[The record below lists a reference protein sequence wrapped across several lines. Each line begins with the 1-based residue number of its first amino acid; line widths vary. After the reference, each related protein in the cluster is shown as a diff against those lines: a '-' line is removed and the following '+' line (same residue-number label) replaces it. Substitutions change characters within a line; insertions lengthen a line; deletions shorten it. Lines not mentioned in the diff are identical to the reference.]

1 MVHQEDRLRRRSDA
15 ISAQESLVE
24 RSKVS
29 DPYGMATLPR
39 TDVGIRRADW
49 MEHGRKLSFRYEDRA
64 SDLVALLA
72 AADELVGAP
81 DVDSLLR
88 RAVEIARERIG
99 LERVALYVEDESRR
113 VMNGTWGTDLEGR
126 TTDERHYSYAK
137 GEPEEKAHHLM
148 DEGCA
153 RWLVIEDAPLMASEE
168 GTSRMVRRGWLA
180 LTPIRSMRGPIGLL
194 FNDTAV
200 SGSPLEVPKQELAA
214 ILCSLVANIV
224 ERKRAEEQLLRR
236 SMFDEATGLPSQALF
251 LDRLQRRSLQSD
263 RDGRYAVVALSL
275 DRWTTISE
283 SYSPHF
289 YESFLAQVGQRLTH
303 CLRPGDT
310 ASRLS
315 TNEFA
320 LLADPLEDPSEAEG
334 LAARLIAALSRPM
347 VVEGEE
353 IVTTAS
359 AGIAFDGGETP
370 IPAEEH
376 LQNARAAL
384 AKAKNAGSGR
394 AASFSP
400 SDRDLLVRS
409 FRLEHELHQAVEQ
422 GDFLMHYQ
430 PLVRLDTGAL
440 HGFESL
446 IRWIHPTRGL
456 VMPGMFIPMAE
467 DNGLIRPIGEW
478 VLAESCRQSG
488 LWRKELGGR
497 SSGVTLSV
505 NLSVKQFLQP
515 DLFER
520 IERILDRTGMPP
532 RLLHLE
538 ITESAVMED
547 PDQARGVL
555 SRLKSLGLLLS
566 LDDFGTGFSSLSY
579 LTRLPLDILKI
590 DRSFVMRLGH
600 DARTEAVVRAVCD
613 LSRDLG
619 MEVVA
624 EGVETPQ
631 QLDALRSF
639 DCQYVQ
645 GYLIS
650 KPLPPE
656 EAGRLLAGGGNHL
669 QEQDTR
675 STRRTQILPRSVL
688 ND

>member
-1 MVHQEDRLRRRSDA
+1 MA
-15 ISAQESLVE
+15 SLP
-24 RSKVS
+24 K
-29 DPYGMATLPR
+29 
-39 TDVGIRRADW
+39 TDTGLRRADW
-49 MEHGRKLSFRYEDRA
+49 LEHGRKLSFRYEDRA
-64 SDLVALLA
+64 SDLVALLS

-81 DVDSLLR
+81 DVDALMR

-99 LERVALYVEDESRR
+99 LERVALYLEDDSGR
-113 VMNGTWGTDLEGR
+113 VMNGTWGTDLQGR

-137 GEPEEKAHHLM
+137 GEPEEKAHHLL
-148 DEGCA
+148 DEGRA
-153 RWLVIEDAPLMASEE
+153 RWLVIEDAPLMASED

-180 LTPIRSMRGPIGLL
+180 LTPIRSVRGTIGLL
-194 FNDTAV
+194 FNDTAA
-200 SGSPLEVPKQELAA
+200 SGLALDVAKQELAA

-236 SMFDEATGLPSQALF
+236 SMFDEPTGLPSQALF
-251 LDRLQRRSLQSD
+251 LDRLHRRSLQTE
-263 RDGRYAVVALSL
+263 REGRYAVIALSL
-275 DRWTTISE
+275 DRWSTISE
-283 SYSPHF
+283 TYSPHF
-289 YESFLAQVGQRLTH
+289 YESFLGLVAQRLTH

-320 LLADPLEDPSEAEG
+320 LLADPVDSPEEAEAFAG
-334 LAARLIAALSRPM
+334 RLIGALSRPM
-347 VVEGEE
+347 IVEGEE

-359 AGIAFDGGETP
+359 AGIAMDTGEVAT
-370 IPAEEH
+370 PAEEH
-376 LQNARAAL
+376 IQNARAAL
-384 AKAKNAGSGR
+384 AKAKSAGSAR
-394 AASFSP
+394 SATFTPA
-400 SDRDLLVRS
+400 DRELLVRS
-409 FRLEHELHQAVEQ
+409 YRLEHDLHQAVEQ

-430 PLVRLDTGAL
+430 PLVRLDTGEL

-446 IRWIHPTRGL
+446 IRWIHPTRGM
-456 VMPGMFIPMAE
+456 VMPGMFIPLAE
-467 DNGLIRPIGEW
+467 ENGLIRPIGEW

-547 PDQARGVL
+547 PEAARGVL

-624 EGVETPQ
+624 EGVETTI
-631 QLDALRSF
+631 QLEALRSF

-645 GYLIS
+645 GYLVS
-650 KPLPPE
+650 KPLAPDD
-656 EAGRLLAGGGNHL
+656 AGRLLAGGGNHL
-669 QEQDTR
+669 DVEPVR
-675 STRRTQILPRSVL
+675 NTRRTQILPRSAL
-688 ND
+688 GLD

>member
-1 MVHQEDRLRRRSDA
+1 MAASLPKT
-15 ISAQESLVE
+15 ES
-24 RSKVS
+24 
-29 DPYGMATLPR
+29 P
-39 TDVGIRRADW
+39 IRRADW
-49 MEHGRKLSFRYEDRA
+49 QEHGRKLSFRYEDQA
-64 SDLVALLA
+64 SDLIALLA

-81 DVDSLLR
+81 DLDTLMR

-99 LERVALYVEDESRR
+99 LERVALYLEDDSGR
-113 VMNGTWGTDLEGR
+113 VMNGTWGTDLQGR
-126 TTDERHYSYAK
+126 TTDERHYAYAK

-148 DEGCA
+148 DEGRA
-153 RWLVIEDAPLMASEE
+153 RWLVFEDAALMASEN
-168 GTSRMVRRGWLA
+168 GTSRMIRRGWLA

-194 FNDTAV
+194 FNDTAL
-200 SGSPLEVPKQELAA
+200 SGSPLDVPKQELAA
-214 ILCSLVANIV
+214 ILCSLVASIV
-224 ERKRAEEQLLRR
+224 ERKRVEEQLLRR
-236 SMFDEATGLPSQALF
+236 SMFDDPTGLPSHALF
-251 LDRLQRRSLQSD
+251 IDRLQQRSRQTE
-263 RDGRYAVVALSL
+263 REGRYAVIALSL
-275 DRWTTISE
+275 DRWSTISE

-289 YESFLAQVGQRLTH
+289 YESFLGQVAQRLNF

-320 LLADPLEDPSEAEG
+320 VLVDPVENEAEVEEI
-334 LAARLIAALSRPM
+334 AARIIAALSRPLQ
-347 VVEGEE
+347 VEAEE
-353 IVTTAS
+353 IITTAS
-359 AGIAFDGGETP
+359 AGYALSGTDTP
-370 IPAEEH
+370 IAAEEH

-384 AKAKNAGSGR
+384 AKAKSNGISR
-394 AASFSP
+394 SASFNP
-400 SDRDLLVRS
+400 ADRELLQRS
-409 FRLEHELHQAVEQ
+409 YRLEHDLHQAVDQ

-430 PLVRLDTGAL
+430 PIVQLDTGEL

-446 IRWIHPTRGL
+446 IRWIHPTRGMI
-456 VMPGMFIPMAE
+456 MPGMFIPLAE

-547 PDQARGVL
+547 PEQARGVL

-579 LTRLPLDILKI
+579 LTRIPLDILKI

-600 DARTEAVVRAVCD
+600 DSRTEAVVRAVCD

-631 QLDALRSF
+631 QLEALRSF

-645 GYLIS
+645 GYIVS
-650 KPLPPE
+650 KPLPPD
-656 EAGRLLAGGGNHL
+656 EAGKLLAGGGDHL
-669 QEQDTR
+669 NIENTR
-675 STRRTQILPRSVL
+675 GTRRTKILPRSIL
-688 ND
+688 E

>member
-1 MVHQEDRLRRRSDA
+1 
-15 ISAQESLVE
+15 
-24 RSKVS
+24 
-29 DPYGMATLPR
+29 
-39 TDVGIRRADW
+39 
-49 MEHGRKLSFRYEDRA
+49 
-64 SDLVALLA
+64 VALLS

-81 DVDSLLR
+81 DLDSLMR

-99 LERVALYVEDESRR
+99 LERVALYLEDDCGR

-137 GEPEEKAHHLM
+137 GEPEEKAHAMM
-148 DEGCA
+148 DEGRS
-153 RWLVIEDAPLMASEE
+153 RWLVIEDAPLMVSEE

-180 LTPIRSMRGPIGLL
+180 LTPIRSVRGPIGLL
-194 FNDTAV
+194 FNDSAA
-200 SGSPLEVPKQELAA
+200 SGSALDVAKQELAA

-236 SMFDEATGLPSQALF
+236 SMFDDPTGLPSQALF
-251 LDRLQRRSLQSD
+251 LDRLHRRSLQVE
-263 RDGRYAVVALSL
+263 REGRYAVIAVSL
-275 DRWTTISE
+275 DRWSTISE

-289 YESFLAQVGQRLTH
+289 YEAFLAMIAQRLTY

-320 LLADPLEDPSEAEG
+320 LLADPIESPADAEAFAG
-334 LAARLIAALSRPM
+334 RLIAALSRPL

-359 AGIAFDGGETP
+359 AGIAMDSLESP

-376 LQNARAAL
+376 IQNARAAL
-384 AKAKNAGSGR
+384 AKATRAGTARS
-394 AASFSP
+394 ASFTP
-400 SDRDLLVRS
+400 ADRELLVRS
-409 FRLEHELHQAVEQ
+409 YRLEHDLHQAVEQ

-430 PLVRLDTGAL
+430 PLVRLDTGEL

-446 IRWIHPTRGL
+446 IRWIHPTRGMI
-456 VMPGMFIPMAE
+456 MPGMFIPLAE

-488 LWRKELGGR
+488 VWRKELGGR

-520 IERILDRTGMPP
+520 IERILERTGMPP

-547 PDQARGVL
+547 PDAARGVL

-631 QLDALRSF
+631 QLEALRSF

-645 GYLIS
+645 GYLVAR
-650 KPLPPE
+650 PLPPE

-669 QEQDTR
+669 AVEPPR
-675 STRRTQILPRSVL
+675 NTRRTQILPRSVL

>member
-1 MVHQEDRLRRRSDA
+1 
-15 ISAQESLVE
+15 
-24 RSKVS
+24 
-29 DPYGMATLPR
+29 MAVPLPK
-39 TDVGIRRADW
+39 TEGSIRRPDW
-49 MEHGRKLSFRYEDRA
+49 QDHGRKLSFRYEDQT
-64 SDLVALLA
+64 SDLVALLS
-72 AADELVGAP
+72 AADDLVGAP
-81 DVDSLLR
+81 DLDTLMR

-99 LERVALYVEDESRR
+99 LERVALYLEDDSGR
-113 VMNGTWGTDLEGR
+113 VMNGTWGTDLHGR
-126 TTDERHYSYAK
+126 TTDERLYSYAK

-148 DEGCA
+148 DEGRA
-153 RWLVIEDAPLMASEE
+153 RWLVFEDAALMVSEN
-168 GTSRMVRRGWLA
+168 GTSRMVRRGWLT
-180 LTPIRSMRGPIGLL
+180 LTPIRSMRGPIGIL
-194 FNDTAV
+194 FNDTAMT
-200 SGSPLEVPKQELAA
+200 GQPLDVAKQELAA
-214 ILCSLVANIV
+214 ILCSLVASIV
-224 ERKRAEEQLLRR
+224 ERKRVEEQLLRR
-236 SMFDEATGLPSQALF
+236 SMYDDPTGLPSHALF
-251 LDRLQRRSLQSD
+251 LDRLHRRSLQTE
-263 RDGRYAVVALSL
+263 REGRYAVIALSL
-275 DRWTTISE
+275 DRWSTISE

-289 YESFLAQVGQRLTH
+289 YEAFLGQVAQRLNMS
-303 CLRPGDT
+303 LRPGDT

-320 LLADPLEDPSEAEG
+320 ILVDPLECDAEAE
-334 LAARLIAALSRPM
+334 AYASRIIATLSRPLM
-347 VVEGEE
+347 VEGEE
-353 IVTTAS
+353 IITTAS
-359 AGIAFDGGETP
+359 AGIAMNVDDP
-370 IPAEEH
+370 PLSAEEH

-384 AKAKNAGSGR
+384 AKAKSCGIARS
-394 AASFSP
+394 ASFTP
-400 SDRDLLVRS
+400 ADRELLLRS
-409 FRLEHELHQAVEQ
+409 YRLEHDLHQAVEQ

-430 PLVRLDTGAL
+430 PIVRLDTGEL

-446 IRWIHPTRGL
+446 IRWIHPTRGMI
-456 VMPGMFIPMAE
+456 MPGMFIPLAE

-505 NLSVKQFLQP
+505 NLSVKQFLQA

-547 PDQARGVL
+547 PEQARGVL

-619 MEVVA
+619 MEVIA
-624 EGVETPQ
+624 EGVETQQ

-645 GYLIS
+645 GYIVA

-656 EAGRLLAGGGNHL
+656 EAGKLLSRGTASSL
-669 QEQDTR
+669 PEAEAPR
-675 STRRTQILPRSVL
+675 TRRTQILPRSVL
-688 ND
+688 D